1 MKTCG
6 LIVFFLLVSWVYSSA
21 QLPYSGN
28 WERKESKEI
37 KSLVESGEFL
47 FTADCT
53 FKRSGQKVPL
63 SYGYDLRI
71 DHDFVACWL
80 PDLEKSQTWSN
91 RQSERL
97 QFRQVA
103 RSSRMLYDERNRS
116 YQIFFDVDT
125 DSERLHLQMRIGVDG
140 KAQLTV
146 ISDDRE
152 AVRFEGE
159 VVSMPARSRSI

>member
-6 LIVFFLLVSWVYSSA
+6 LIVFFLLVGWFYSSA
-21 QLPYSGN
+21 QPPYSGN
-28 WERKESKEI
+28 WEREESKEI

-47 FTADCT
+47 FTADCM
-53 FKRSGQKVPL
+53 FKRSGQRVPL
-63 SYGYDLRI
+63 TYGYDLRI
-71 DHDFVACWL
+71 DHHFVACWL
-80 PDLEKSQTWSN
+80 PDPEKSQNWSN
-91 RQSERL
+91 RQGERL

-103 RSSRMLYDERNRS
+103 QSSRMLYDDRNRS
-116 YQIFFDVDT
+116 YQLFFDVDT
-125 DSERLHLQMRIGVDG
+125 DSERLHLQMRIDVDG